1 MTNEQKRKKVK
12 GSKTRLSQKGFP
24 YADIG
29 YFCEDIEDVK
39 KLGSLTDTF
48 VILNGDVLTFDPQI
62 ERFVEIE
69 KSSRY
74 NEFKELLDA
83 AEDDLIGERNG
94 VWFFIAKEIDGYKGW
109 VYWRDGLVFYQLQ
122 GWVPI
127 VEDSGITSH

>member
-48 VILNGDVLTFDPQI
+48 VLLNGDVLTFDPQI

-127 VEDSGITSH
+127 VED

>member
-12 GSKTRLSQKGFP
+12 SPKTRLSQKGFP

-48 VILNGDVLTFDPQI
+48 VLLNGDVLAFDPQI
-62 ERFVEIE
+62 ERFVEIK
-69 KSSRY
+69 KSSSY
-74 NEFKELLDA
+74 NEFKGVLDA
-83 AEDDLIGERNG
+83 AEADLIGERNG

-127 VEDSGITSH
+127 VED

>member
-12 GSKTRLSQKGFP
+12 GPKTRLSQKGFP
-24 YADIG
+24 YADIS
-29 YFCEDIEDVK
+29 YFCEDIEDVQ

-48 VILNGDVLTFDPQI
+48 VLLNGDVLAFDPQI
-62 ERFVEIE
+62 ERFVEIK

-122 GWVPI
+122 GWVSI
-127 VEDSGITSH
+127 VED